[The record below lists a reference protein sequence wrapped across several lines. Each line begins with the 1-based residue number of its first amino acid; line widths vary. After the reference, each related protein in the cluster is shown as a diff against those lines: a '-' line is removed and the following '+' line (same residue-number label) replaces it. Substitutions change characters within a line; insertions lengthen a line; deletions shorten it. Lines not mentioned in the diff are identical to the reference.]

1 MDVHGLDELLS
12 EAYSMPDGQAK
23 LLLLEEAA
31 RIADN
36 LNDID
41 RGYDIRTDI
50 IYQGVFSGYAMNA
63 IVAFSWCLA
72 QFDKDPERYSSYDL
86 LWEYKWILG
95 HVDDFPDIPLNKA
108 DEIFEDMR
116 RRYLEYGASL
126 RPYYSLKCRHMM
138 KLGQKVEAEEFYT
151 KWINA
156 SRDYLNDCTA
166 CDLDNE
172 IEYMIYI
179 GDYEKALEMAK
190 PILSNQ
196 LKCGE
201 VPHITYHK
209 FLIPLLKLGKKE
221 EAQQMHDKGYKLINK
236 NREFIAEVS
245 NHMIYLTITDP
256 QKALSVF
263 ESHFQWAYET
273 LSLYRKFLFYLASWV
288 LFLKL
293 KSIGYEDIKLRLQN
307 ECDIVNVF
315 NIKDMDCVLN

>member
-201 VPHITYHK
+201 VPHITYHDST
-209 FLIPLLKLGKKE
+209 
-221 EAQQMHDKGYKLINK
+221 A
-236 NREFIAEVS
+236 
-245 NHMIYLTITDP
+245 
-256 QKALSVF
+256 
-263 ESHFQWAYET
+263 
-273 LSLYRKFLFYLASWV
+273 
-288 LFLKL
+288 
-293 KSIGYEDIKLRLQN
+293 
-307 ECDIVNVF
+307 
-315 NIKDMDCVLN
+315 